1 MLLYD
6 VGMDVFEV
14 VPTSEARANLSPTLD
29 RFRHDGLVAT
39 PVIFGSHRKPE
50 GVVLPYAL
58 FERLLPAIDDVLL
71 AETVRARINSDA
83 ESIPLSDVIEE
94 LGFTPDEFGI

>member
-1 MLLYD
+1 
-6 VGMDVFEV
+6 MDVLEV

-71 AETVRARINSDA
+71 AETVRARINSAA
-83 ESIPLSDVIEE
+83 ESIPLTDIIEE
-94 LGFTPDEFGI
+94 LGLTPDEFGL

>member
-1 MLLYD
+1 MYD
-6 VGMDVFEV
+6 LVMDVLEV
-14 VPTSEARANLSPTLD
+14 IPTSEARANLSPMLD

-39 PVIFGSHRKPE
+39 PVIFGTHRKPE

-71 AETVRARINSDA
+71 AETVRARINSSA
-83 ESIPLSDVIEE
+83 ESIPLTDVIDE
-94 LGFTPDEFGI
+94 LGFSPDEFGL